1 MKERKADPTDE
12 TRFSGAYLGI
22 RERRGWEY
30 ATRTNA
36 TGVVVIVAVT
46 PDREIILVE
55 QHRIPVG
62 RDVIE
67 LPAGLVGDEGEPD
80 EPSERAAER
89 ELWEETGYRARRLVH
104 LSRCPSSAGMSDEML
119 DFYLAEDAVRE
130 GAGGGDA
137 SEDIRVHTVPLD
149 EVDAWLARAQGEGK
163 AYDPKVYTGLYWLE
177 RRATLATL
185 LPRPFDAPE
194 TAP

>member
-1 MKERKADPTDE
+1 MSEDTGDSTDAK
-12 TRFSGAYLGI
+12 RFTGAYLGI
-22 RERRGWEY
+22 RERSGWEY

-36 TGVVVIVAVT
+36 TGVVVVLAVT
-46 PDREIILVE
+46 PDREIVLVE
-55 QHRIPVG
+55 QYRIPVG

-67 LPAGLVGDEGEPD
+67 LPAGLVGDEDEPD

-137 SEDIRVHTVPLD
+137 SEDIRVHAVPLD
-149 EVDAWLARAQGEGK
+149 EVDAWLAQAQRGGK

-177 RRATLATL
+177 RRAALSTL
-185 LPRPFDAPE
+185 LPTPDDAPE
-194 TAP
+194 TGP